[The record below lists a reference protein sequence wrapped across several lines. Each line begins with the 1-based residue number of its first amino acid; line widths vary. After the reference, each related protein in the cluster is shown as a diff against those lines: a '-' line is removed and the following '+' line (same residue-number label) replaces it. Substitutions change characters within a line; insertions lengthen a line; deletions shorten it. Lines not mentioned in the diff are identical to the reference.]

1 MTSGKKMSAD
11 SLKLLMQSLGETIVP
26 HHGDPRGVVGVLVTE
41 TLRFRD
47 KLKAET
53 GAILTVED
61 TRIAL
66 GGLEVVLSGRP
77 MPAELS
83 PEQKSLA
90 QIWVDR
96 LTTFKS

>member
-1 MTSGKKMSAD
+1 MTSGKRMSAD
-11 SLKLLMQSLGETIVP
+11 SLKLLMQSLGETIVS
-26 HHGDPRGVVGVLVTE
+26 HHSDPRGVVGVLVNE

-47 KLKAET
+47 KLKTET
-53 GAILTVED
+53 GAVLTVDD

-66 GGLEVVLSGRP
+66 GALEAVMAGKP
-77 MPAELS
+77 MPSELS
-83 PEQKSLA
+83 PEQRSLA

>member
-1 MTSGKKMSAD
+1 MTEGKKMSAD

-26 HHGDPRGVVGVLVTE
+26 HHADPRGVVSILVTE

-47 KLKAET
+47 KLKDET
-53 GAILTVED
+53 GAVFTVED

-66 GGLEVVLSGRP
+66 GGLETALAGNPIPSG
-77 MPAELS
+77 LT
-83 PEQKSLA
+83 PEQRSLA
-90 QIWVDR
+90 QIWFDR